1 MVYTISILIKRCNC
15 MITEYNSEM
24 AEIVF
29 GLVFFVAT
37 MSAVM
42 LPYMITSLTIRAKA

>member
-1 MVYTISILIKRCNC
+1 LKPQEKR

-29 GLVFFVAT
+29 GLVFFVA
-37 MSAVM
+37 VM
-42 LPYMITSLTIRAKA
+42 TATLLPYVMTSFKLSRVKA

>member
-1 MVYTISILIKRCNC
+1 

-29 GLVFFVAT
+29 GLLFFVA
-37 MSAVM
+37 VM
-42 LPYMITSLTIRAKA
+42 TATLLPYAMTSFKLSRVKA